1 MLVSTEGLVLRQIP
15 FSDTS
20 LIVKILTR
28 DYGLESFL
36 IKGAKSK
43 KNPKA
48 PLYKP
53 INFLAI
59 SFYQRENK
67 ALKQIK
73 EAQLLFAPDAQNF
86 GIYKSAISMFVVELL
101 NHTIPENSASD
112 SEKYDF
118 ITYSIAYLRDHP
130 LNPHFYLSFIYQ
142 YSIYLGIEIPLTS
155 FNTPLEH
162 LTDYATLDH
171 LSLTKKERNVL
182 FHQFEEHYLE
192 NLTNYKALK
201 SIDILNEILN

>member
-28 DYGLESFL
+28 DFGLESFL

-53 INFLAI
+53 INLLAL

-67 ALKQIK
+67 LLKQIK

-86 GIYKSAISMFVVELL
+86 GIYKSAISMFIVELL
-101 NHTIPENSASD
+101 NHTIPENSSSE

-118 ITYSIAYLRDHP
+118 IAYSIAYLRDHP
-130 LNPHFYLSFIYQ
+130 LNPHFYLSFVYQ
-142 YSIYLGIEIPLTS
+142 YSVYLGIEIPLIS
-155 FNTPLEH
+155 FNAPLEL
-162 LTDYATLDH
+162 LTDYSSLGQLN
-171 LSLTKKERNVL
+171 LSKKERNAL

-192 NLTNYKALK
+192 NLTNYKPLK
-201 SIDILNEILN
+201 SIDILNEILH

>member
-28 DYGLESFL
+28 DFGLESFL

-43 KNPKA
+43 RNPKA

-53 INFLAI
+53 INLLAL

-67 ALKQIK
+67 SLKQIK

-86 GIYKSAISMFVVELL
+86 GIYKSAISMFIVELL

-130 LNPHFYLSFIYQ
+130 LNSHFYLSFIYQ

-155 FNTPLEH
+155 FNAPLEH

-182 FHQFEEHYLE
+182 FHQFQEHYLE
-192 NLTNYKALK
+192 NLTNYKAMK